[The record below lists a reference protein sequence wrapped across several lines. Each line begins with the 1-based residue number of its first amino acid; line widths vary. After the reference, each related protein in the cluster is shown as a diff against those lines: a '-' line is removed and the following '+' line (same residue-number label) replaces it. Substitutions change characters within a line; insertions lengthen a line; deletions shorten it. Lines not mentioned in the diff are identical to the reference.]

1 MKRRSFLY
9 SGALA
14 GISYSV
20 LPFFSCNPAVENSK
34 ALNQTAVDFALDENT
49 ISGLQEKLNAGTFTS
64 KSITQLYLDRIA
76 AVDKAGPSL
85 NAVVEIN
92 PDALKIAGEM
102 DEERKNKKIR
112 GPLHG
117 IPVLIKENIDTADQM
132 QTTAGALALAGNKAS
147 KDAHLVKLLRDAG
160 AVLLGKT
167 NLSEWA
173 NFRSSRSSSGWSGR
187 GGQTKNPY
195 VLDRSPC
202 GSSSGSG
209 VAVAANL
216 CVVAVGTETDGSIS
230 CPASINGIVGIKPT
244 VGLVS
249 RSGIIPISATQ
260 DTAGPLART
269 VADAAAFL
277 SVLAGTD
284 EADKATSGSIGK
296 IQKDYTVFLDKDAL
310 KGKRI
315 GMDPKVLKQHEG
327 VDELFQ
333 NALNDI
339 KNAGAEIVEV
349 SFLDKNRELGDAE
362 FQVLLYE
369 FKDGVNK
376 YLATANAP
384 VKTLEEVIAF
394 NKANDSVSM
403 PFFKQELLEKCQA
416 KGDLNSKEYID
427 AVAKTT
433 SGRKFI
439 DELMDKNKLNAI
451 VTPANGA
458 SWCIDVVNGD
468 AFTGYGGYSLA
479 AKTGYPSVTVPMGLL
494 QGLPTGVVFFGRAF
508 DEGGLISIA
517 YAYEQKSNKRV
528 KPAFQPTVKS

>member
-1 MKRRSFLY
+1 MKRRSFIY
-9 SGALA
+9 SGTLA
-14 GISYSV
+14 GLTYS
-20 LPFFSCNPAVENSK
+20 LFPLSSCTSSVAPSPDAGKSVATFE
-34 ALNQTAVDFALDENT
+34 LEEIT
-49 ISGLQEKLNAGTFTS
+49 ISSLQEKMNAGTHSS
-64 KSITQLYLDRIA
+64 KTITQMYLDRIA
-76 AVDKAGPSL
+76 TIDKSGPSL

-147 KDAHLVKLLRDAG
+147 KDANIVKLLREAG

-195 VLDRSPC
+195 ILDRSPC

-209 VAVAANL
+209 VAVAANF
-216 CVVAVGTETDGSIS
+216 CVVAIGTETDGSIS

-244 VGLVS
+244 VGLLS

-277 SVLAGTD
+277 SVLAG
-284 EADKATSGSIGK
+284 ADDADPVTANSKGK
-296 IQKDYTVFLDKDAL
+296 IQKDYSTFLDKNAL

-327 VDELFQ
+327 IDEIFQ
-333 NALNDI
+333 QALSDL
-339 KNAGAEIVEV
+339 KSAGAEIVEV
-349 SFLDKNRELGDAE
+349 SFLDKNRESGDAE

-394 NKANDSVSM
+394 NKANDSTSM
-403 PFFKQELLEKCQA
+403 PFFKQELLEQCQA
-416 KGDLNSKEYID
+416 KGDLKSKEYKD
-427 AVAKTT
+427 ALSKTL

-439 DELMDKNKLNAI
+439 DDLMSTNNLSAI

-458 SWCIDVVNGD
+458 SWCIDLVNGD

-479 AKTGYPSVTVPMGLL
+479 AKTGYPSVTVPMGML
-494 QGLPTGVVFFGRAF
+494 QGLPTGIVFFGKAY
-508 DEGGLISIA
+508 DEGGLISLA
-517 YAYEQKSNKRV
+517 YAYEQISRKRTV
-528 KPAFQPTVKS
+528 PTFQASLQA

>member
-1 MKRRSFLY
+1 
-9 SGALA
+9 
-14 GISYSV
+14 
-20 LPFFSCNPAVENSK
+20 
-34 ALNQTAVDFALDENT
+34 
-49 ISGLQEKLNAGTFTS
+49 
-64 KSITQLYLDRIA
+64 
-76 AVDKAGPSL
+76 
-85 NAVVEIN
+85 
-92 PDALKIAGEM
+92 
-102 DEERKNKKIR
+102 
-112 GPLHG
+112 
-117 IPVLIKENIDTADQM
+117 
-132 QTTAGALALAGNKAS
+132 
-147 KDAHLVKLLRDAG
+147 
-160 AVLLGKT
+160 
-167 NLSEWA
+167 
-173 NFRSSRSSSGWSGR
+173 
-187 GGQTKNPY
+187 
-195 VLDRSPC
+195 
-202 GSSSGSG
+202 
-209 VAVAANL
+209 
-216 CVVAVGTETDGSIS
+216 VGTETDGSIS

-277 SVLAGTD
+277 SVLAGAD
-284 EADKATSGSIGK
+284 EADTATSGSIGK
-296 IQKDYTVFLDKDAL
+296 IQKDYSVFLDKDAL

-333 NALNDI
+333 LAINDL

-384 VKTLEEVIAF
+384 VKTLEQVIAF

-403 PFFKQELLEKCQA
+403 PFFKQELLEQCQA
-416 KGDLNSKEYID
+416 KGDLNSKEYKD
-427 AVAKTT
+427 AVAKTS

-439 DELMDKNKLNAI
+439 DELMDKNKLDAI

-494 QGLPTGVVFFGRAF
+494 QGLPTGVVFFGKAY

-517 YAYEQKSNKRV
+517 YAYEQKSNKRT
-528 KPAFQPTVKS
+528 KPAFQPTIKS